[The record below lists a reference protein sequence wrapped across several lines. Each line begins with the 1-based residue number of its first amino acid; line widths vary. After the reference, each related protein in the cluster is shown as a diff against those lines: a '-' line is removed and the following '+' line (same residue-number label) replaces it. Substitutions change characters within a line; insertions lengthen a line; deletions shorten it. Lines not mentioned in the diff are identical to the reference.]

1 MQILKKEGHGTGE
14 SDATETEESQPP
26 QQPPTQTTP
35 PPKPQAPRMVHVSP
49 VRTPDHYE
57 GGEVEVTQEVTRV
70 SLSRSSDDGIADLK
84 VLRREKRRSSGK
96 TEEAAAAP
104 PAGNAMIASIRKTP
118 LETNT
123 SQGPPPLQIPP
134 EKKPSFNGASSQP
147 PVYQALRRQTS
158 NMSQQAFLRAASP
171 ITSPPA
177 SPADDKDKHGGF
189 DSRKSKFSHS
199 IKNLLSEASPPPSP
213 PAPPAPPKQM
223 PLVDDMPIRVVVR
236 KRPLSRQEIQKGDR
250 DILEI
255 GPPSVIVHEPK
266 IKVDLTK
273 YTESQEFI
281 FDDSFDTHETN
292 ERIYERC
299 IHPLIGTV
307 FTGGKASCFAYG
319 QTGTRYCYF

>member
-1 MQILKKEGHGTGE
+1 
-14 SDATETEESQPP
+14 
-26 QQPPTQTTP
+26 
-35 PPKPQAPRMVHVSP
+35 MVHVSP
-49 VRTPDHYE
+49 VRTPDHFE
-57 GGEVEVTQEVTRV
+57 GGETEATEDMARA

-84 VLRREKRRSSGK
+84 VLRREKRRSAGK
-96 TEEAAAAP
+96 AEEAVVAP
-104 PAGNAMIASIRKTP
+104 PTGNAMISSIRKTP
-118 LETNT
+118 LDSNT
-123 SQGPPPLQIPP
+123 SGPPPLQMPL
-134 EKKPSFNGASSQP
+134 EKKLSFNGASAQP
-147 PVYQALRRQTS
+147 PVYQALRRQGS
-158 NMSQQAFLRAASP
+158 SMSQQAFLRATSP

-177 SPADDKDKHGGF
+177 SPAEDKDKHGS

-213 PAPPAPPKQM
+213 PAPPAPPKQV

-236 KRPLSRQEIQKGDR
+236 KRPLSRQEIQRGDR

-319 QTGTRYCYF
+319 QTGTNWFWFLRRN